1 MTRQTGLPPITAA
14 AQLQKSFAEA
24 GVQPL
29 PEGSPG
35 RTTAAQVGIADADPI
50 TFFVIG
56 DSGGIKAPGPQN
68 AVSYAMQGAAGPA
81 PAFVYSVGDVI
92 YFNGDGSEYQPQ
104 FYEAYG
110 HLAVPIVAIPGNH
123 DGDTT
128 DDP

>member
-1 MTRQTGLPPITAA
+1 MTRKTGIAPITAA

-35 RTTAAQVGIADADPI
+35 RANAEQVGITDSEPI

-68 AVSYAMQGAAGPA
+68 AVSYAMQGSTGPA
-81 PAFVYSVGDVI
+81 PAFVYSVGDVV

-104 FYEAYG
+104 F
-110 HLAVPIVAIPGNH
+110 
-123 DGDTT
+123 
-128 DDP
+128 